1 MVRPEGLPGSWGGRV
16 CACPH
21 ARCDPARSARI
32 DGRGV
37 DTTTA
42 AALWGRRPR
51 AGPLEGQEPDDP
63 EVVEAFEVLEEP
75 DVDEEPVDPEV
86 LEDEPDVLDEPLSP
100 DEPEVLV
107 LLEEDAGLD
116 ELEDEPEDF
125 FELLSVR

>member
-1 MVRPEGLPGSWGGRV
+1 M
-16 CACPH
+16 
-21 ARCDPARSARI
+21 
-32 DGRGV
+32 
-37 DTTTA
+37 
-42 AALWGRRPR
+42 
-51 AGPLEGQEPDDP
+51 
-63 EVVEAFEVLEEP
+63 VEAFEGLEEP

-107 LLEEDAGLD
+107 LLEEEEAGLD